1 MSFGLRIVNAFV
13 SYVSYL
19 GQMIWP
25 SSLAMFYPHP
35 ASITVH
41 ASIPVW
47 KIMGAILLFC
57 IFSFLVIR
65 QAQRRPYLLVG
76 WLWYVGTL
84 IPVIGLVQV
93 GNQAMA
99 DRYTYVPLI
108 GIFIAIAW
116 VIPNLFSRIRFQSL
130 VLGMLGGAV
139 VAVLSVAAWN
149 QAGYWRN
156 NVTLFS
162 RMLAV
167 TQDNWLA
174 WNNLGLTY
182 VDLGQPEKAIDHF
195 REALRIKPG
204 YTEAWYNLG
213 LAYDKLGQPHK
224 AIVYYREALRVN
236 PNYAKAWNNLGTAYY
251 ELGQPEQAIMY
262 YRKALQTKPDYADAW
277 YNLGL
282 AYAEYGQFHQAISC
296 FREALRIKP
305 DFKEAKQNLEAALS
319 LRKTQ

>member
-1 MSFGLRIVNAFV
+1 MV
-13 SYVSYL
+13 
-19 GQMIWP
+19 WP

-35 ASITVH
+35 ASIATQP
-41 ASIPVW
+41 SIPVW
-47 KIMGAILLFC
+47 KVMGAALVLFG
-57 IFSFLVIR
+57 FSFLVVR
-65 QAQRRPYLLVG
+65 QIQRRAYLPVG

-108 GIFIAIAW
+108 GVFIAIAW
-116 VIPNLFSRIRFQSL
+116 GIPDLFSRARFRNL
-130 VLGMLGGAV
+130 ALGVLGAAV
-139 VAVLSVAAWN
+139 VAALSVVTVN
-149 QAGYWRN
+149 QVGYWRN

-182 VDLGQPEKAIDHF
+182 SDLGQPQKAIDHF
-195 REALRIKPG
+195 REALKIRPG
-204 YTEAWYNLG
+204 YADAWYNLG
-213 LAYDKLGQPHK
+213 LTYDKLGQPHQ
-224 AIVYYREALRVN
+224 AIFYYRETVRVD
-236 PNYAKAWNNLGTAYY
+236 PDYAKAWNNLGTAYY

-262 YRKALQTKPDYADAW
+262 YRKALETKPEYAEAW

-282 AYAEYGQFHQAISC
+282 AYAKYGQLHQAISC

-305 DFKEAKQNLEAALS
+305 DFKEAQHSLELAENRVKA
-319 LRKTQ
+319 Q